1 MLLRTKSD
9 ERQKYDSSSTK
20 QVATI
25 GRDLDVLFAV
35 FTIAR
40 NDAEGEG
47 FEPPVPIRAQRFSR
61 PPHST
66 ALAPLRCSESPI
78 LPSSRFVTSVAG
90 GLTGGLIRR
99 QVLRIN
105 KVNEAAVPV
114 QHAVYMFFVKPF
126 SSTV

>member
-1 MLLRTKSD
+1 
-9 ERQKYDSSSTK
+9 
-20 QVATI
+20 
-25 GRDLDVLFAV
+25 
-35 FTIAR
+35 
-40 NDAEGEG
+40 
-47 FEPPVPIRAQRFSR
+47 
-61 PPHST
+61 
-66 ALAPLRCSESPI
+66 